1 MGRKLVIAFAA
12 ASIWIVAPRAWQG
25 QTPATAVDVPKTV
38 ATTPA
43 ACSQE
48 VRDYVTK
55 RTQDITA
62 TLPPLTP
69 TTDRDE
75 MIRQQNART
84 VALRPVSVARAAM
97 LKECAAKFDV
107 QTIGEADL
115 PALAVLYGEAGLNDL
130 AKGAVARAL
139 LVKTMATDSRAAF
152 LPIAVTTILREE
164 KGDERNA
171 RLEKIID
178 ELDAMP
184 DTYLDQKFV
193 AHTSML
199 GYYRYDDLD
208 GGIIKHSTWLI
219 DHFKNASP
227 ELRKKYAVNAMSAYR
242 DMGQAWAGQ
251 GHNAEAIAL
260 MKRVQSEIPELPP
273 NTAATMQP
281 EIERLQLVGT
291 AAAPIKAPR
300 WLNMPAGQTELA
312 MPGKVTLLEFSAHW
326 CVPCKESYPGV
337 QRLLAKYGPQGFRVV
352 LGTRLYGYFE
362 AERNLSAEDEFA
374 RDKKYFAEHG
384 MNVPIAVGDQVFA
397 KVVAGKVE
405 YSPAPEPN
413 ETSYK
418 VGGIPQI
425 HLIDKKG
432 NIRLVMVGYDDAN
445 ESKLAKMIEDMLK
458 EK

>member
-1 MGRKLVIAFAA
+1 MGRKIAIAFVA

-25 QTPATAVDVPKTV
+25 QTPATSAEVPKTT

-48 VRDYVTK
+48 VRDYANK
-55 RTQDITA
+55 RTQEITA
-62 TLPPLTP
+62 TLPPMTP
-69 TTDRDE
+69 ATDQE
-75 MIRQQNART
+75 QALAQQRARSAALAPVTAART
-84 VALRPVSVARAAM
+84 AM
-97 LKECAAKFDV
+97 LKDCVAKFDV
-107 QTIGEADL
+107 QTVSEADL
-115 PALAVLYGEAGLNDL
+115 PGLIQLYSDAAMLDKAKAAVE
-130 AKGAVARAL
+130 RAL
-139 LVKTMATDSRAAF
+139 PIKTMNPDLRSATLAMA
-152 LPIAVTTILREE
+152 ITTILREE
-164 KGDERNA
+164 KSDARNA
-171 RLEKIID
+171 RLETIMA

-184 DTYLDQKFV
+184 QTYLDKKFDSHF
-193 AHTSML
+193 ALL

-208 GGIIKHSTWLI
+208 APIIKHSTWVI
-219 DHFKNASP
+219 DTIKETP
-227 ELRKKYAVNAMSAYR
+227 VELRKRYASRAVSAYV
-242 DMGQAWAGQ
+242 DMAEAWAGQ
-251 GHNAEAIAL
+251 GKNDEAIAL
-260 MKRVQSEIPELPP
+260 LNRAAKDLPDVP
-273 NTAATMQP
+273 TAANSVKS
-281 EIERLQLVGT
+281 EVERLQLVGT
-291 AAAPIKAPR
+291 SAAPLKAPR

-337 QRLLAKYGPQGFRVV
+337 NRLLEKYGPKGFRVV

-384 MNVPIAVGDQVFA
+384 MNVPIAVGDLVTV
-397 KVVAGKVE
+397 KVVSGKVE
-405 YSPAPEPN
+405 YLPAPDPN
-413 ETSYK
+413 DTSYK

-445 ESKLAKMIEDMLK
+445 EAKLAKMIEDMLK